1 MSFHNF
7 LRAALWCGATLMVQ
21 AQTPSPAAGAA
32 QTKPVAEGGTQN
44 APPPA
49 GKAQDTRPPAAVHA
63 RARGGEARPQYDP
76 AAVERGQKIFQ
87 SNCSFCH
94 GANAKGGES
103 GPDLLRSIL
112 VLHDENGD
120 KIGPVVHNGRLDKG
134 MPKFP
139 LSEQQILD
147 VSTFLHNAVEGA
159 AMRDTYKVLN
169 IVTGDA
175 KRGEAYF
182 NGDGHC
188 SSCHSVTGDLAHLAA
203 RLEPVEIQQHI
214 VMPRQGW
221 GGFSS
226 GPESPKQAIAVTVT
240 FPSGESFR
248 GALRH
253 VDDFSVALTDDSGE
267 YRSFTRQGS
276 VPKVEMKDPLQAH
289 TDLLL
294 KYSDS
299 DIHNL
304 TAFLVTLK

>member
-139 LSEQQILD
+139 LSE
-147 VSTFLHNAVEGA
+147 
-159 AMRDTYKVLN
+159 
-169 IVTGDA
+169 
-175 KRGEAYF
+175 
-182 NGDGHC
+182 
-188 SSCHSVTGDLAHLAA
+188 
-203 RLEPVEIQQHI
+203 
-214 VMPRQGW
+214 
-221 GGFSS
+221 
-226 GPESPKQAIAVTVT
+226 
-240 FPSGESFR
+240 
-248 GALRH
+248 
-253 VDDFSVALTDDSGE
+253 
-267 YRSFTRQGS
+267 
-276 VPKVEMKDPLQAH
+276 
-289 TDLLL
+289 
-294 KYSDS
+294 
-299 DIHNL
+299 
-304 TAFLVTLK
+304 